1 MLYLGL
7 FVARQPFFKLLR
19 VTSTS
24 VMDRY
29 IATELAMPF
38 LFGVGAFSAV
48 GLAIGAVFDLV
59 QKVADSGLALTTALQ
74 VLLLQI
80 PEFVVLAFPMSTL
93 LTTLVVYSRLSGDS
107 EIIALRG
114 CGVSIYR
121 LVLPAIV
128 LSVFVTGIT
137 FLFNES
143 LVPSTN
149 QKAAVVLDQAL
160 DQQKPTFQE
169 NNIFYREF
177 SGGQL
182 SQVFYARRFD
192 GRQLQ
197 NLMVLNFVSQEL
209 KQIVTAK
216 SAIWNPGQE
225 RWAFLSGT
233 IYSVASNGSYEGI
246 VNFAHQS
253 FPYSRVPL
261 DLAKHNRQ
269 PEQMS
274 IVQAQQYLQLLEQTG
289 DQRQIRKLKLRI
301 QEKYALPF
309 ICVVF
314 GLAGASLGTRPQRT
328 STITG
333 FGISVV
339 IIFSYYLLSF
349 VSSSLG
355 DAGVFTP
362 FVAAWLPAVLGLIT
376 GSVLLFRAAQ

>member
-1 MLYLGL
+1 MYLGL
-7 FVARQPFFKLLR
+7 FVARQSFFR
-19 VTSTS
+19 WPQMFSSS

-59 QKVADSGLALTTALQ
+59 QKVADSGLPIIAALQ
-74 VLLLQI
+74 ILLLQI

-93 LTTLVVYSRLSGDS
+93 LTTLIVYSRLSGDS

-128 LSVFVTGIT
+128 LSFFVTGIT

-149 QKAAVVLDQAL
+149 QQAAIVLDQAL
-160 DQQKPTFQE
+160 AQHKPTFQDS
-169 NNIFYREF
+169 NIFYREF
-177 SGGQL
+177 RGEQL
-182 SQVFYARRFD
+182 SQLFYAQRFD

-197 NLMVLNFVSQEL
+197 DLMVLNFASQEL

-216 SAIWNPGQE
+216 SATWNSGQG
-225 RWAFLSGT
+225 WAFFNGT
-233 IYSVASNGSYEGI
+233 IYSVASNGSYEKI
-246 VNFAHQS
+246 VNFARQS
-253 FPYSRVPL
+253 FSYSRVPL
-261 DLAKHNRQ
+261 DLAKQNRQ
-269 PEQMS
+269 SEQMS
-274 IVQAQQYLQLLEQTG
+274 IVEAQQYLQLLEQTG

-314 GLAGASLGTRPQRT
+314 GLVGASLGTQPRHT
-328 STITG
+328 STVTG
-333 FGISVV
+333 FGLSVV
-339 IIFSYYLLSF
+339 IIFSYYLLSS

-355 DAGVFTP
+355 DAGVFAP
-362 FVAAWLPAVLGLIT
+362 FVAAWLPAVLGLLT
-376 GSVLLFRAAQ
+376 GSVLLFRIAR